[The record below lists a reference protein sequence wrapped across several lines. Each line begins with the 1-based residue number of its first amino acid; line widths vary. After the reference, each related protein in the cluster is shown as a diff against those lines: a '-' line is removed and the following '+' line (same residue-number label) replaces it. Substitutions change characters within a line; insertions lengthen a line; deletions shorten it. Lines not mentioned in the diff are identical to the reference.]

1 MSAARALA
9 VAIRAL
15 VPAGVAHHP
24 GQAPTGA
31 VLPWLVSN
39 QSVPDIDSRSE
50 AGTPHGQIGRVRLTA
65 AGGNE
70 DAVLAIVD
78 KVIPAFEGARVAVD
92 GWTTSPLRRIGDV
105 RIYPDSEVTLTGGNH
120 PIVGSALF
128 EYTVTA
134 TA

>member
-1 MSAARALA
+1 MSATKALA

-15 VPAGVAHHP
+15 VPAGVTHHV

-31 VLPWLVSN
+31 VPPWVVSN

-50 AGTPHGQIGRVRLTA
+50 AGTPHGQIGRVRLTI

-70 DAVLAIVD
+70 DATLTIAD
-78 KVIPAFEGARVAVD
+78 KVLPPFEGARVTAA
-92 GWTTSPLRRIGDV
+92 GWVTSPLRRVGEV
-105 RIYPDSEVTLTGGNH
+105 RIYPDADVTLLGGGH
-120 PIVGSALF
+120 PVVGSALF